1 MKHNLKLYGKIF
13 LVFLCVTA
21 ASMIEHRMVRVPV
34 NIAIYA
40 AFISITY
47 QLMKKKLKSLEDDY
61 QKKEK
66 RHLSEIEE
74 TVVPMTGFLLDKAQ
88 LMPVLTNQL
97 TEVIQQ
103 TESAVLDIGDRF
115 MNIVERA
122 RNQARKASGAFSRFA
137 GDDEDSKDALLDLSK
152 QALSD
157 VIESMKGIATVVE
170 QTLAGMELI
179 IEDAEDIRKIVS
191 EIEYIAEQTNLLA
204 LNAAIEAARA
214 GEHGRGFAIVA
225 DEVRKLSDRSNAAA
239 DEIRE
244 LITKVETDMKD
255 IYLKTKKSTSES
267 NVLSSEAEMVV
278 EDTLKEIDGVMN
290 DAKKQLAELTVE
302 TESLAK
308 DISSIV
314 ISMQFQDI
322 TRQRIEHVIEPLLS
336 FKSDLEKTTQKIRN
350 MSEKIHEAQ
359 GNGGAAWLE
368 EMYTMEAER
377 DVMKN
382 MLDKVG
388 KGS

>member
-40 AFISITY
+40 AFILITY

-61 QKKEK
+61 LKKEK

-74 TVVPMTGFLLDKAQ
+74 TVVPMTGFLLERAQ

-122 RNQARKASGAFSRFA
+122 RNQAGKASGAFSNFA
-137 GDDEDSKDALLDLSK
+137 GDDEDGKGALLDLSK
-152 QALSD
+152 KALSD
-157 VIESMKGIATVVE
+157 VIAGMKGIATVVE
-170 QTLAGMELI
+170 ETLAGMELI
-179 IEDAEDIRKIVS
+179 IEDAENIRKIVS

-255 IYLKTKKSTSES
+255 IYLKTEKSTSES
-267 NVLSSEAEMVV
+267 NALSSEAEMVV
-278 EDTLKEIDGVMN
+278 EDTLKEIDSVMN
-290 DAKKQLAELTVE
+290 DAKKQLDELTVE

-368 EMYTMEAER
+368 EMYTMESER

-382 MLDKVG
+382 MLNKVG
-388 KGS
+388 KGG